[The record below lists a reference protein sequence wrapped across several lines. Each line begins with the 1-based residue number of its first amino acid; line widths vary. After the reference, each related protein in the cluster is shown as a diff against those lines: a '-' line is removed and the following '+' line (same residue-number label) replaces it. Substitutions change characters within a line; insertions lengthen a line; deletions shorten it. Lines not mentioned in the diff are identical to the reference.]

1 MDYVNTDLKG
11 SKHFRPPPPD
21 PALSPEER
29 AALEAAEAAAR
40 QHTASAFVV
49 HRALQYSTVPE
60 LAAAY
65 ARGWETAKE
74 VDRQWHT
81 IQGEVGGRHGVCRLL
96 RGCLRPHG
104 CAPARSLSVGLLCCA
119 VCKPHLSCSSSP
131 RPSLPHALLCTRLE
145 GAQQEEEMPNSIPLL
160 ASQILL

>member
-21 PALSPEER
+21 PELTPEER
-29 AALEAAEAAAR
+29 AELAAAEAAAR

-49 HRALQYSTVPE
+49 HRAVQYSRVPE

-74 VDRQWHT
+74 LDRQWHT
-81 IQGEVGGRHGVCRLL
+81 IQAEVL
-96 RGCLRPHG
+96 
-104 CAPARSLSVGLLCCA
+104 VGL
-119 VCKPHLSCSSSP
+119 
-131 RPSLPHALLCTRLE
+131 SLGRKLE
-145 GAQQEEEMPNSIPLL
+145 CQQ
-160 ASQILL
+160 